1 MRIVV
6 FMLCS
11 AVLALTT
18 SLVAE
23 EMPEEE
29 ASELVESQSSPDA
42 EDSSPGSVSEPSKV
56 ETAGEGKDSESP
68 KNGEKSTAE
77 LPKVSGQS
85 QPDVKEQ
92 PRPNPAAA
100 YLNILTVGARLD
112 TAASIASPTYQ
123 GFSIPSVRLTA
134 FGHTIPQVGYRLSLG
149 QTREYSSVLLP
160 QILPVEAYI
169 DLFPNRVA
177 VEDEAVG
184 FRIGMFTPLFNPW
197 WTPDLSDIP
206 FPDYQIT
213 HSALFISRD
222 IGAEMTLPLL
232 PEQLKLSLGIVNGNG
247 IFGLNTNSSKA
258 VTAQVVA
265 TFPIENSK
273 IKLGWGGYTLK
284 QATSGSVNYKS
295 NWVSNFFA
303 SFESATV
310 LLSGEAFFGSFTDST
325 RAVAPSGTAGA
336 LRVILLESFFVF
348 IRVESL
354 VNPPSGASPLNRIQA
369 GPILTI
375 GESLS
380 VYGFFNHW
388 RVGSSNQR
396 SGELRFRL
404 TI

>member
-1 MRIVV
+1 MRI
-6 FMLCS
+6 FASSIMICC

-23 EMPEEE
+23 ETPEE
-29 ASELVESQSSPDA
+29 ASELVESQSSPGT
-42 EDSSPGSVSEPSKV
+42 ENSSKESAREPPKV
-56 ETAGEGKDSESP
+56 EAAGEDSESP
-68 KNGEKSTAE
+68 KNGEKSPDQF
-77 LPKVSGQS
+77 PKVEGL
-85 QPDVKEQ
+85 PDVKSEEQ
-92 PRPNPAAA
+92 PQPNPAAA
-100 YLNILTVGARLD
+100 YLNILTIGARLD
-112 TAASIASPTYQ
+112 TAASISSPTYQ
-123 GFSIPSVRLTA
+123 GFSIPSIRLTA
-134 FGHTIPQVGYRLSLG
+134 FGRTIPQVDYRLSLG

-169 DLFPNRVA
+169 DLFPNRIL
-177 VEDEAVG
+177 VEEESVR

-197 WTPDLSDIP
+197 WTPDLSEIP
-206 FPDYQIT
+206 FPDYQTT

-222 IGAEMTLPLL
+222 IGAEVTLPLL

-273 IKLGWGGYTLK
+273 IKFGWGGYTLK
-284 QATSGSVNYKS
+284 QATQGSVNYKS

-310 LLSGEAFFGSFTDST
+310 LLSGEASFARFTDST
-325 RAVAPSGTAGA
+325 RAVTPFGTAGA
-336 LRVILLESFFVF
+336 LRVKLLESFFVF
-348 IRVESL
+348 IRGESL
-354 VNPPSGASPLNRIQA
+354 VNPPSGASGLNRIQA

-375 GESLS
+375 GDSLS
-380 VYGFFNHW
+380 VYGFFNHL